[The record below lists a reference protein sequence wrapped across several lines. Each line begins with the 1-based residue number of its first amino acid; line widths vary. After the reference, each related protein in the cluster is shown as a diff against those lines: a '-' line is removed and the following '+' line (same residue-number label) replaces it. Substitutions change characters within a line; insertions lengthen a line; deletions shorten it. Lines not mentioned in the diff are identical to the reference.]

1 MTTSPSDR
9 LDRIE
14 RILEELATS
23 QQQTQQQQQLTQR
36 QLETTRSIVESN
48 AEQQQFIQRQLELT
62 RSIVESNAK
71 AITALGQTVIDDR
84 EETAETASRNMV
96 QGRNNEQ
103 LIEILISE
111 GQENIRQHQA
121 FTERFDRMLLEI
133 QRIWQ
138 RIAG

>member
-1 MTTSPSDR
+1 MATAQPDR

-14 RILEELATS
+14 RILEELAAS
-23 QQQTQQQQQLTQR
+23 QQQTDQRIAAVAEQQQLT
-36 QLETTRSIVESN
+36 
-48 AEQQQFIQRQLELT
+48 QRQLELT

-71 AITALGQTVIDDR
+71 AITALGQTVTDDR
-84 EETAETASRNMV
+84 EETAETASQNMV
-96 QGRNNEQ
+96 QGRDNERM
-103 LIEILISE
+103 IEVLISE
-111 GQENIRQHQA
+111 SQENIRQHQA

>member
-1 MTTSPSDR
+1 MTTSPPDR

-14 RILEELATS
+14 QIIAAVAE
-23 QQQTQQQQQLTQR
+23 QQQLT
-36 QLETTRSIVESN
+36 
-48 AEQQQFIQRQLELT
+48 QRQLELT

-96 QGRNNEQ
+96 QGRDNERM
-103 LIEILISE
+103 IEVLISE